1 MFILGN
7 FLSATAQILKIVLEI
22 YMWIIIIRAL
32 LSWVNPDPYNPIV
45 QFLNSITEPVLYRVR
60 QLIPMSGMGIDF
72 SPIIV
77 ILAIIFL
84 QAFLVNSIGMLAM
97 ELQ

>member
-1 MFILGN
+1 MVLHYILN
-7 FLSATAQILKIVLEI
+7 I
-22 YMWIIIIRAL
+22 YFFIIIVRAL

-45 QFLNSITEPVLYRVR
+45 QFLHSITEPVLYRVR

-77 ILAIIFL
+77 LLAIQFL
-84 QAFLVNSIGMLAM
+84 DISVVQSLGTLALR
-97 ELQ
+97 LQ